1 MMDKG
6 WEFLVFWS
14 SSWGDHPFSPSCPLS
29 SLRWC
34 AVKAKGVTAITSVYW
49 VLLTVILIWECLWW
63 VVLKQMED
71 WTHGEHGPRPSVS
84 LLPGRIC
91 SLSHLTVTWGSE
103 PPPWVAVRPELVR
116 PRCWPAT
123 CQGAEDMLR
132 YMSCVLPLDCF
143 TWSSILGKLGQLQ
156 FSHFLVPKQKGALLH
171 GEEGAGD
178 AWGTLRVFHSTAV
191 AVFIGGPLKR
201 RALRYLQVL

>member
-14 SSWGDHPFSPSCPLS
+14 FL
-29 SLRWC
+29 LR
-34 AVKAKGVTAITSVYW
+34 
-49 VLLTVILIWECLWW
+49 
-63 VVLKQMED
+63 
-71 WTHGEHGPRPSVS
+71 RPSVFTLLS
-84 LLPGRIC
+84 FELVKVMCSESKRSYCHYICLLGAPYSNTDLGVPLVGCSETDGGLNPWGTWAQTFCFSATRQDLLSVSSHSDVRVRASSLARAGQTLLLPGC
-91 SLSHLTVTWGSE
+91 LSGS
-103 PPPWVAVRPELVR
+103 WRH
-116 PRCWPAT
+116 
-123 CQGAEDMLR
+123 MLR

-178 AWGTLRVFHSTAV
+178 AWGTLRVFRSTAV
-191 AVFIGGPLKR
+191 AVFIGGPLKL